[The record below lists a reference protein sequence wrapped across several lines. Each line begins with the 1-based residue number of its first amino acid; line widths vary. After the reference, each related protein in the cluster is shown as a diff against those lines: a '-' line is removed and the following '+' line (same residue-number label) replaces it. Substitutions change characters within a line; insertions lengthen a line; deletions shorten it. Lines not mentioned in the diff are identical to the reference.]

1 MSKANYNTQAKI
13 LIDVID
19 IAIDSLIHNPPKVFE
34 ETHIKQFVNTYLDY
48 KNKVIN
54 PESQFHN
61 LTSLKLIK
69 SDILTYFQESSGK
82 AVDVFWKEIN
92 EKKLGI
98 IRENRFEKLIKRGKI
113 RNHIEYDMVIDLYN
127 AYIETN
133 MLSIM
138 EIDKINDLISNF
150 ENKSNYK
157 S

>member
-19 IAIDSLIHNPPKVFE
+19 IAMIHNPPKVFE